1 MPLTHH
7 PLVKEFPDQK
17 DDIHRLKMENNY
29 FHNLMDKYEELD
41 KEIFRIEDGSEP
53 TEDLVVEQLKK
64 ERLALKD
71 ELFQLIQAG

>member
-1 MPLTHH
+1 MPLSHH

-53 TEDLVVEQLKK
+53 TDDLVVEQLKK

>member
-1 MPLTHH
+1 MPLSHH

-17 DDIHRLKMENNY
+17 DDIHRLKMESNY

-53 TEDLVVEQLKK
+53 TDDLVVEQLKK

>member
-1 MPLTHH
+1 MPLSHH
-7 PLVKEFPDQK
+7 PLVKEFPDHT

-29 FHNLMDKYEELD
+29 FPNLMDKYEELD

-53 TEDLVVEQLKK
+53 TDDLIVEQLKK
-64 ERLALKD
+64 QRLALKD

>member
-1 MPLTHH
+1 MPLSHH
-7 PLVKEFPDQK
+7 PLVKEFPDHK

-29 FHNLMDKYEELD
+29 FQNLMDKYEELD

-53 TEDLVVEQLKK
+53 TEDLIVEQLKK
-64 ERLALKD
+64 RRLALKD